1 MNVFFFGILY
11 DFSSSNLAN
20 AMKQDRPSCSA
31 LNKDVKEC
39 ARRRDMLYYREIE
52 CNSKAYD

>member
-1 MNVFFFGILY
+1 
-11 DFSSSNLAN
+11 
-20 AMKQDRPSCSA
+20 MKQDRPSCSA

-39 ARRRDMLYYREIE
+39 AGGGMLYYRERE